1 MLPNYL
7 HFVNIYV
14 CRAETITLSDNLSNH
29 QFTQEILK
37 QHITQFSHYFSVL
50 TQANLVSIVITNQGS
65 LNETKN
71 TGSPQP
77 IAKNTFI
84 CNRGGG

>member
-1 MLPNYL
+1 
-7 HFVNIYV
+7 
-14 CRAETITLSDNLSNH
+14 
-29 QFTQEILK
+29 
-37 QHITQFSHYFSVL
+37 
-50 TQANLVSIVITNQGS
+50 